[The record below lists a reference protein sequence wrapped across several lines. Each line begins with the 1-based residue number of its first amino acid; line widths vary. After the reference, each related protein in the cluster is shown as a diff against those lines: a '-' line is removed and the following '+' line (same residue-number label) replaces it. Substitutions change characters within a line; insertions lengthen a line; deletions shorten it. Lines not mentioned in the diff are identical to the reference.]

1 MPMPH
6 GPTNSTILLNNI
18 EDLVAVKVVIA
29 WDDDDDACVFT
40 LSRYNWPSKITHK
53 TYNIVWL

>member
-53 TYNIVWL
+53 TYNIV